1 LKSPAP
7 TSRNK
12 RRGAAAVEFAL
23 VVPLFVI
30 FILGMMEFGR
40 AMMVMEVMT
49 NAAREGCRTG
59 VLPGSSSTDVTNTV
73 NTYAD
78 NSAVSHTYVT
88 TGVYVNGSSGDPST
102 AAQGDQIKVTVSL
115 PFDRV
120 TWLPVPIF
128 LGGKTLSSSVV
139 MRKESN
145 NS

>member
-1 LKSPAP
+1 MSPLSLRALEDRAVP
-7 TSRNK
+7 ATFSYS
-12 RRGAAAVEFAL
+12 AAL
-23 VVPLFVI
+23 QKL
-30 FILGMMEFGR
+30 
-40 AMMVMEVMT
+40 
-49 NAAREGCRTG
+49 
-59 VLPGSSSTDVTNTV
+59 TV
-73 NTYAD
+73 
-78 NSAVSHTYVT
+78 
-88 TGVYVNGSSGDPST
+88 T